1 MSHPTPA
8 FDLAG
13 KTALVF
19 GASKGIGRSTAV
31 LLAARGAHVIA
42 LARSEAPLKALAEEV
57 SSTGGKLTP
66 QTIDLDDLDGLK
78 ATLDMILKDGP
89 VHIVIH
95 NTGGPK
101 GGPLHKAEL
110 SEIEGALTR
119 HLFSAHT
126 ILQAVLPSMKAEGYG
141 RWINVLSTSVREPI
155 PNLGV
160 SNLTR
165 AAMASWAKTLSR
177 ELPMGV
183 TINNVL
189 PGFTDTD
196 RLTQL
201 GEARAARSGTTL
213 GDVREQWI
221 AQVPEGR
228 LAQPEETAEAIA
240 FLCAPAGAYIRGHSL
255 PVDGGRLRSIS

>member
-1 MSHPTPA
+1 MTAATSRL
-8 FDLAG
+8 DLAG
-13 KTALVF
+13 RTALVC
-19 GASKGIGRSTAV
+19 GSSKGIGRATAI
-31 LLAARGAHVIA
+31 LMARRGAKVIM
-42 LARSEAPLKALAEEV
+42 LARSEAALTETAEMLRGEGCDV
-57 SSTGGKLTP
+57 SILVA
-66 QTIDLDDLDGLK
+66 DLDDRDDLLAKLDGL
-78 ATLDMILKDGP
+78 LEQGP
-89 VHIVIH
+89 IHIVVH

-101 GGPLHKAEL
+101 GGPLHKAAL
-110 SEIEGALTR
+110 SELEGALGR
-119 HLFSAHT
+119 HVFSAHVMM
-126 ILQAVLPSMKAEGYG
+126 QKVLPGMTEAGYG

-177 ELPMGV
+177 EFPQGV

-196 RLTQL
+196 RMVGLASATADRT
-201 GEARAARSGTTL
+201 GASYD
-213 GDVREQWI
+213 DVRAGWI

-228 LAQPEETAEAIA
+228 LADPAETAEAIC
-240 FLCAPAGAYIRGHSL
+240 FLASEAGAYVRGHSL